1 MWNQLTAW
9 KRRCRITGSQKKITK
24 MIDDNYKRTITV
36 DASPEDAYI
45 ALTTGYANWWT
56 PCDRGFNKVGDR
68 IKFTF
73 PPNVSYWTF
82 EARILK
88 PNRIVEL
95 RCVEAY
101 HKITDKPD
109 ASVTEW
115 LGSTVRWKIKSHP
128 EQTDIHF
135 THYGL
140 TPELD
145 CYDVCESG
153 WDMFF
158 VESLK
163 SYLDTGVGKPHQTE
177 SK

>member
-1 MWNQLTAW
+1 MKN
-9 KRRCRITGSQKKITK
+9 
-24 MIDDNYKRTITV
+24 DNYKRTITV
-36 DASPEDAYI
+36 DASLEDVYV

-56 PCDRGFNKVGDR
+56 PCDREFNKVGDR

-82 EARILK
+82 EARILE
-88 PNRIVEL
+88 PNRFVEL

-101 HKITDKPD
+101 HKISDKPD
-109 ASVTEW
+109 ASETEW
-115 LGSTVRWKIKSHP
+115 LGSTVLWKIKSHA
-128 EQTDIHF
+128 EQTKIHF

-158 VESLK
+158 VDSLK

-177 SK
+177 PK